1 MLLRHIEWV
10 GETIRIHWYDV
21 DGITRVDD
29 INVAD
34 AIDLYGWLH
43 MALPKINRI
52 NEMQIRALQNNEHV
66 ERNK

>member
-21 DGITRVDD
+21 DGSKRVDD

-43 MALPKINRI
+43 MELPKLHRM
-52 NEMQIRALQNNEHV
+52 NEMQIRSIQKGHV
-66 ERNK
+66 EERTS